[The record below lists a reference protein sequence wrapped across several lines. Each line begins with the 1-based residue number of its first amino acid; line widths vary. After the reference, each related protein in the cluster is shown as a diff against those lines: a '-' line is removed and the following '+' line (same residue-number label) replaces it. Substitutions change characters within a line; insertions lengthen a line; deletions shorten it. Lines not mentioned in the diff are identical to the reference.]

1 MIYGGGGS
9 IGRAMATAFAREG
22 AHVFL
27 AGRTQA
33 TLDSTADAL
42 RADGGTVDTAVV
54 DALDE
59 SAVDAHAADV
69 VARTGRLDVS
79 VNLIGLNDVQGTPL
93 VEMNVD
99 DFLQPDCTRRP
110 ARSSSPTRAAARQ
123 MITQGSGVILFFG
136 GSGEPIRDYS
146 IGGFQIALEAI
157 EALRNQL
164 ASELGK
170 HGVRVV
176 SLRTGGIAE
185 TIPADFPGRDDI
197 LATIVAP
204 TLLGRAATLADVGN
218 VAAFVASDLRRR
230 SPAPRTSAAARCSTT
245 ELGPRTEGS
254 PRGSRPP
261 AWDVR
266 PLTVARRRAG
276 RRRRA

>member
-1 MIYGGGGS
+1 MLLDGKTAVVYGGGGS
-9 IGRAMATAFAREG
+9 IGRAMASAFTREG

-33 TLDSTADAL
+33 LLDDAAKAL

-59 SAVDAHAADV
+59 AAVDAHAADV
-69 VARTGRLDVS
+69 VDRTGRLDVS

-93 VEMNVD
+93 VEMPAD
-99 DFLQPDCTRRP
+99 DFLRPIATATRTQFLT
-110 ARSSSPTRAAARQ
+110 TRAAARQ
-123 MITQGSGVILFFG
+123 MIRQGSGVILFFG
-136 GSGEPIRDYS
+136 GSGDPIRDYS

-157 EALRNQL
+157 EALRKQL

-170 HGVRVV
+170 FGVRVV

-185 TIPADFPGRDDI
+185 TLPDNFPGADDI
-197 LATIVAP
+197 LATIVDP

-218 VAAFVASDLRRR
+218 VAAFVASDQ
-230 SPAPRTSAAARCSTT
+230 AASITGAAINISC
-245 ELGPRTEGS
+245 G
-254 PRGSRPP
+254 
-261 AWDVR
+261 AMFD
-266 PLTVARRRAG
+266 
-276 RRRRA
+276 

>member
-1 MIYGGGGS
+1 MLLDGKTAVIYGGGGD
-9 IGRAMATAFAREG
+9 IGRAMGGAFAREG

-33 TLDSTADAL
+33 TLDRAAEAM

-59 SAVDAHAADV
+59 TAVDAHAADV
-69 VARTGRLDVS
+69 VGRTGRIDVS

-93 VEMNVD
+93 AEMEVD
-99 DFLQPDCTRRP
+99 DFLSPIATATRTQFLT
-110 ARSSSPTRAAARQ
+110 TRAAARQ
-123 MITQGSGVILFFG
+123 MITQGSGVLLFFG
-136 GSGEPIRDYS
+136 GSGDPVRDYS

-157 EALRNQL
+157 EGLRNQL

-170 HGVRVV
+170 HGVRAV

-185 TIPADFPGRDDI
+185 GIPEDFPGADKIR
-197 LATIVAP
+197 ASIVEP

-218 VAAFVASDLRRR
+218 VAAFAASDL
-230 SPAPRTSAAARCSTT
+230 AASITA
-245 ELGPRTEGS
+245 GS
-254 PRGSRPP
+254 INISCG
-261 AWDVR
+261 ALFD
-266 PLTVARRRAG
+266 
-276 RRRRA
+276 